1 MLIISCLLFDFLLIT
16 IILMK
21 VYQNDIIG
29 YIGER
34 HTAKLIKRASQSR
47 VYRDVYVAGSHG
59 VQQIDLIAVTPKGIL
74 VVEKKTYIG
83 LIVGRAYDKQWKVF
97 VNRGR
102 QKFSMKN
109 PHHQNFGHIQALY
122 ENFPSM
128 KDKCIDLVIF
138 GNNAKLGDGIPAG
151 TIRDA
156 DIGRFYEELPNAL
169 SSRQIADYSG
179 LIEKLLQNKSENKK
193 MHKKKIVELKRNPP
207 KEAEVVEP
215 IVLNNGASRGKKI
228 AAVILAIATFIYD
241 VLPVDLMPLLPF
253 ENLGLS
259 GAAILNLVQQFTA
272 DQESKLVQILK
283 YAKWTFIAFVVIAV
297 LLFGGVVALLM
308 NLMLK

>member
-1 MLIISCLLFDFLLIT
+1 
-16 IILMK
+16 MK
-21 VYQNDIIG
+21 IYQNDIIG

-34 HTAKLIKRASQSR
+34 HTAKLIKRTSQSR
-47 VYRDVYVAGSHG
+47 VYRDIYVAGSHG

-74 VVEKKTYIG
+74 VIEKKTYIG

-122 ENFPSM
+122 ENFSSM

-138 GNNAKLGDGIPAG
+138 GNNAKLGDGIPAA

-156 DIGRFYEELPNAL
+156 DISRFYEDLPDIL
-169 SSRQIADYSG
+169 SSKQITEYSC
-179 LIEKLLQNKSENKK
+179 LIEKLQQDKAKNKER
-193 MHKKKIVELKRNPP
+193 HKKKIVELKRNPP

-215 IVLNNGASRGKKI
+215 IVLNNGASKGKKI
-228 AAVILAIATFIYD
+228 AAVILAIASFVYD
-241 VLPVDLMPLLPF
+241 VLPVDLMPLLPLD
-253 ENLGLS
+253 NLGLS

-272 DQESKLVQILK
+272 NQESKLVLILK
-283 YAKWTFIAFVVIAV
+283 YVKWTFVVFVVIAV

-308 NLMLK
+308 NLMVK